1 MSRARK
7 LVLLEGIELST
18 SPLPRGCSTTELQ
31 QRPIGNAGRRGIPP
45 GRRCVQGAALTRIPE
60 QTCRRGVE
68 WVNFRS
74 VSRFDLSS
82 SSREP
87 FVRVPLH
94 VGRVLACGRAT
105 VASPGP
111 EFRTSLGAA
120 A

>member
-1 MSRARK
+1 MRGSWGVA
-7 LVLLEGIELST
+7 LGPVCGCAGGHLEPSLQVKVKSQNN
-18 SPLPRGCSTTELQ
+18 TEDTEKDK
-31 QRPIGNAGRRGIPP
+31 ATE
-45 GRRCVQGAALTRIPE
+45 CTRIPE